1 MLCKLG
7 KRFSAHVRNM
17 ELFTLLLPEIL
28 LTAAAVVLFML
39 GVVKSPLARRL
50 APWVALGGLAFSLIV
65 AIAQAGEFQQR
76 LDFSGSVLAS
86 SFSDFVKVLTAA
98 IGIFFILLSW
108 PTNEDATGNT
118 ALRFGADS
126 GEYFGLILL
135 SFAGIMLVGGA
146 NDTIFLFMGIE
157 LASIPTYV
165 LVSMSRPL
173 PAAQEAGVKYFYL
186 GAMSAAVMLLGFA
199 YLYGATGTTKLIE
212 MGQVFA
218 GGREGLGYTSPGD
231 SVLRPATWQ
240 ILGAVF
246 VLLGFAFKL
255 AAFPLHFY
263 AGDVYT
269 GAATPV
275 TALLSF
281 VPKAVGIVATIKIL
295 LVVGGNGF
303 ALPGS
308 VWKVLYVI
316 AVLTMFVGNTLALRA
331 DNLKRVMAYSSIA
344 HSGYMLVA
352 LTVLAAGA
360 ALRPISS
367 GNDSLLFSG
376 GEWGR
381 QAISGVL
388 FYLVAY
394 GIMNAGVFAVLMM
407 LPSRRYITDFEG
419 KVRRFPATS
428 AETYADIAG
437 AGRRHPWLAVTM
449 SVCCISLIGIPLT
462 AGFLGKL
469 YILWPAVTLAGD
481 SGLSASGRTAMWWLV
496 GLTVLNAAIGAAY
509 YLRIIAA
516 MVLSPSAEEE
526 DAQIEGRA
534 YEPAPVPRQ
543 PWPFIAAAALSVAGV
558 LVLGIWPYAI
568 NRLNDRADG
577 AADAVVLSGQ
587 VHHPAATPEADHSPL
602 HP

>member
-1 MLCKLG
+1 
-7 KRFSAHVRNM
+7 M

-50 APWVALGGLAFSLIV
+50 APWVALCGLAVSLVV

-76 LDFSGSVLAS
+76 LDFTGSVLAS

-199 YLYGATGTTKLIE
+199 YLYGATGTTNLVE

-218 GGREGLGYTSPGD
+218 GARPGLGYD
-231 SVLRPATWQ
+231 SAADSLLRPATWH

-269 GAATPV
+269 GAATPI

-360 ALRPISS
+360 ALRPV
-367 GNDSLLFSG
+367 GQHESLLISG

-381 QAISGVL
+381 QAVSGVL

-481 SGLSASGRTAMWWLV
+481 SGVSVTGRTAMWWLV

-516 MVLSPSAEEE
+516 MVLAPSAEEE

-534 YEPAPVPRQ
+534 YAPAPAPRQ

-568 NRLNDRADG
+568 NRLNDRAAG

-587 VHHPAATPEADHSPL
+587 VHLPPATAAADHSP
-602 HP
+602 PRP